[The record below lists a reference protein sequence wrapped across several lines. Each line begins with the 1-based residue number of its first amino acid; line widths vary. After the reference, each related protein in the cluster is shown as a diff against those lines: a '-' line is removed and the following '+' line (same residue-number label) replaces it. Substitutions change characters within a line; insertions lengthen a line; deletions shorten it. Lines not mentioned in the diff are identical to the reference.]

1 MALRIW
7 TIGIGLTA
15 GAVGVAVVRCALS
28 ASRTIELALSGF

>member
-15 GAVGVAVVRCALS
+15 AALGLAAIHYASS
-28 ASRTIELALSGF
+28 ASQAIQVALSGF

>member
-1 MALRIW
+1 LRIW

-15 GAVGVAVVRCALS
+15 VGVGVAVIRYALS

>member
-15 GAVGVAVVRCALS
+15 VAVGVAVVRYAFS
-28 ASRTIELALSGF
+28 ASRAIEVALSGF